1 MSFDYIEY
9 WDKNYKA
16 GGTSGSGSYGNLADF
31 KAEVV
36 NNLITKN
43 QIQTVIEFG
52 CGDGNQLSLMQFAKY
67 LGLDVASSSIRLCT
81 EKFKDDETK
90 SFMLYTP
97 SAFTNRGFMQADMV
111 ICLDVLYHITDDA
124 DFMATLSDL
133 FKASTN
139 LVVLY
144 TKLTTGNEL
153 QVIPTIK
160 DRDIFGCLS
169 KYSDF
174 HVEAIIPQRY
184 KNMSSADFII
194 LRKSV

>member
-16 GGTSGSGSYGNLADF
+16 GGTSGSGSYGILADF

-52 CGDGNQLSLMQFAKY
+52 CGDGNQLSLMQYAKY

-174 HVEAIIPQRY
+174 YVEAIIPQQY